1 MSCLFPTEKSNALH
15 PTKSKAGFVERRS
28 FARLVYPKTGSSSSR
43 QRVSPP
49 PRRSPRNTATN
60 AGTMGNDFVLIDP
73 DTNEPLDGS
82 MASGYPVAIDQF
94 KELCPTRVR

>member
-1 MSCLFPTEKSNALH
+1 
-15 PTKSKAGFVERRS
+15 
-28 FARLVYPKTGSSSSR
+28 
-43 QRVSPP
+43 
-49 PRRSPRNTATN
+49 
-60 AGTMGNDFVLIDP
+60 MGNDFVLIDP